1 MASENIIHSTATI
14 GNDCMVNNST
24 LLEYSRLKRNVEF
37 RDSQLGEYSYVSS
50 GSFVVNTEIEKFTS
64 IGPSC
69 FIGLWEHN
77 TDVSTHSFYLYET
90 SGFFVKGYENYKRDH
105 IKTFI
110 GSDVWIGA
118 NVSIKKGIHIGHGAI
133 IGSSA
138 VITKDVDPYSIVVG
152 NPGKILKYRFNEEDI
167 KLLLSTCWWDFTR
180 EELQRMV
187 DSRLFHNF
195 ELFKE
200 YITKR
205 KPI

>member
-1 MASENIIHSTATI
+1 MASENKIHSTATI
-14 GNDCMVNNST
+14 GNDCIVNNSI

-50 GSFVVNTEIEKFTS
+50 GSFVVNTEIDKFTS

-118 NVSIKKGIHIGHGAI
+118 NVSLKKGIHIGHGAI

-138 VITKDVDPYSIVVG
+138 VITKDVAPYSIVVG
-152 NPGKILKYRFNEEDI
+152 NPGKILKYRFSEEDI
-167 KLLLSTCWWDFTR
+167 KLLLNSSWWDFSR
-180 EELQRMV
+180 EELQKMV
-187 DSRLFHNF
+187 DSRLFHDF
-195 ELFKE
+195 ELFKD
-200 YITKR
+200 YINKR
-205 KPI
+205 NKF